1 VVTRTRHEVR
11 VAEEEAVEQ
20 TYTVLRD
27 MSRFGTAEPFD
38 AGIEALD
45 VAAALPAPRVDREE
59 MSKREVHDVARAPE
73 VRAIAPVMPIC
84 AVEPVAD
91 SDSGAAAG
99 DDDAPDGVAWGV
111 SAVGADVSGRSGAGV
126 VVAVLDT
133 GIDVA
138 HPAFQGVNIVQ
149 EDFSGDGNGD
159 VKGHGTHCAGTVF
172 GRDVAGTRIGVAR
185 GVTEARIGKVLGNDG
200 RGGSD
205 MLFRGMQWAAAQGA
219 HVISMSLGFDFPGMV
234 KRLTTDGWP
243 ADLAT
248 SRALEAYRANLRM
261 FDALM
266 QLILR
271 QEAFG
276 DGTVVVAASGNE
288 SKRTQNPDH
297 EIGVSLPAAAE
308 GILSTGALGR
318 SAAGLVVAP
327 FSNTFPQLAAPGVA
341 VLSAKVG
348 GGLVGLNG
356 TSMATPHAAGVAA
369 LWWEE
374 LRSGPVPASATTV
387 KAHMLARADTTG
399 LDPAVDPADRGVG
412 LVRSP

>member
-1 VVTRTRHEVR
+1 MD
-11 VAEEEAVEQ
+11 Q

-27 MSRFGTAEPFD
+27 MTRFGTSEPFD
-38 AGIEALD
+38 GGIEALD
-45 VAAALPAPRVDREE
+45 IGAAPPAPRVDREV

-73 VRAIAPVMPIC
+73 VRAIAPAMPIC
-84 AVEPVAD
+84 AIEPVAD
-91 SDSGAAAG
+91 ADSGAAA
-99 DDDAPDGVAWGV
+99 DDEQAPGGLAWGIA
-111 SAVGADVSGRSGAGV
+111 AVGADASGRTGAGV

-133 GIDVA
+133 GIDA
-138 HPAFQGVNIVQ
+138 THPAFAGVNIVEQ
-149 EDFSGDGNGD
+149 DFSGDGDGD
-159 VKGHGTHCAGTVF
+159 RKGHGTHCAGTVF
-172 GRDVAGTRIGVAR
+172 GRDVDGTRIGVAR
-185 GVTEARIGKVLGNDG
+185 GVTEVRIGKVLGADG

-205 MLFRGMQWAAAQGA
+205 MLFRGMQWAVGQGA

-234 KRLTTDGWP
+234 KRLSDDDWP
-243 ADLAT
+243 VDLAT

-266 QLILR
+266 QLIAR

-288 SKRTQNPDH
+288 SRRAQNPDH

-308 GILSTGALGR
+308 GVLSTGALGR
-318 SAAGLVVAP
+318 SSGGLVVAP
-327 FSNTFPQLAAPGVA
+327 FSNTFPQIAGPGVG

-348 GGLVGLNG
+348 GGLVSMNG

-374 LRSGPVPASATTV
+374 LRNGPVPASATTV
-387 KAHMLARADTTG
+387 TAHMLSRADTSG
-399 LDPAVDPADRGVG
+399 LDAAVDPADRGVG